1 MKKKLFYGCGIAVLV
16 LGILYGAGTFY
27 YRDKFLHGTT
37 INGILCENLTV
48 KNTEDK
54 IKKKVEEYSLELV
67 FKDNK
72 KEKIQGQDIDYHY
85 LSSGEIKK
93 LMKKQN
99 PWIWFSGFFGNKK
112 EYKVSE
118 EIQFSEEKLAERLQS
133 MDTMKEENMTLPS
146 DAYIAFENNQFVIK
160 EETIGTA
167 LEKDMVLTKVK
178 EAVEKKEGTWSAE
191 EAEVYKKPAITK
203 EDAALKHQ
211 QEVWNSC
218 AAVTVTYTFGEQT
231 EVLNG
236 MTVKDWMTYDEHGNY
251 VENPEQLRRNI
262 RAYVNVLSEKYNTV
276 GRSRTITSTATGQPV
291 EIKGGSYGFLID
303 IKKESTQLL
312 ADIQAHADTK
322 RPPVYARTA
331 VNYGENDIGNTY
343 VEIDLSAQHLWF
355 YKDGNM
361 IMDSD
366 LVSGTYYNSGRR
378 TPSGTYYLYY
388 KSKNQVLR
396 PAPNPDGSYDY
407 ESPVDYWMPFNGG
420 IGLHDADWRYRFG
433 GSYYLYNGSH
443 GCINLPVSFAGGFYN
458 SIEPG
463 CPILCF
469 YR

>member
-1 MKKKLFYGCGIAVLV
+1 VKKKLFYGCGIAVLV

-54 IKKKVEEYSLELV
+54 IKQKVEEYSLELV

-85 LSSGEIKK
+85 FSSGEIKK

-99 PWIWFSGFFGNKK
+99 PWIWFSEFLGNKK

-118 EIQFSEEKLAERLQS
+118 KIQFSEEKLAERLQS

-178 EAVEKKEGTWSAE
+178 EAVEKKEETWSAE

-211 QEVWNSC
+211 QEVLNSC

-262 RAYVNVLSEKYNTV
+262 RAYVNALSEKYNTV

-303 IKKESTQLL
+303 IKKESAQ
-312 ADIQAHADTK
+312 Q
-322 RPPVYARTA
+322 
-331 VNYGENDIGNTY
+331 IGRASCRER
-343 VEIDLSAQHLWF
+343 V
-355 YKDGNM
+355 
-361 IMDSD
+361 
-366 LVSGTYYNSGRR
+366 
-378 TPSGTYYLYY
+378 
-388 KSKNQVLR
+388 
-396 PAPNPDGSYDY
+396 
-407 ESPVDYWMPFNGG
+407 
-420 IGLHDADWRYRFG
+420 
-433 GSYYLYNGSH
+433 
-443 GCINLPVSFAGGFYN
+443 
-458 SIEPG
+458 
-463 CPILCF
+463 
-469 YR
+469 